1 MEYLIIAVIS
11 MPILILLLIMPD
23 SSSKH
28 WEKSRDE
35 MMDEAIREINKSE

>member
-1 MEYLIIAVIS
+1 MEYLMLAVIFI
-11 MPILILLLIMPD
+11 PILILLLFMPD

-35 MMDEAIREINKSE
+35 MMDEAIREINESE

>member
-11 MPILILLLIMPD
+11 TPILILLLIMPD
-23 SSSKH
+23 SSSEH
-28 WEKSRDE
+28 WEISRDE